1 MNDKLDKQF
10 RDLEPGLRPRDEFR
24 HHLRTELLSQYP
36 RRRGLRH
43 FIPFLI
49 VAVIMVTLL
58 IVGHETK
65 LGNTDFSLKSE
76 GDNDAGKPIYKGENE
91 ALEYLATSGIDKES
105 LEQAYQQEAAGQEH
119 LIAVIGWTV
128 KGNTYFETTYEYF
141 SKDRIHTVSRVVEN
155 PDFQPDREH
164 LAFLTQ
170 HEKTFLTK
178 VTGGEADTLA
188 PKKQFIAGILVEF
201 DRWRLNI
208 PEWGEVI
215 YWKGHF
221 STTPPNH

>member
-1 MNDKLDKQF
+1 MNDKLDKQL

-24 HHLRTELLSQYP
+24 HHLRTALLSQYP
-36 RRRGLRH
+36 RRRGLRY

-65 LGNTDFSLKSE
+65 LGNTDP
-76 GDNDAGKPIYKGENE
+76 GKPIYKGENE
-91 ALEYLATSGIDKES
+91 ALEYLATSGISKES

-119 LIAVIGWTV
+119 LTAVIGWTV
-128 KGNTYFETTYEYF
+128 KGNTYFESTYEYF
-141 SKDRIHTVSRVVEN
+141 GEDRIHSVSRVVET
-155 PDFQPDREH
+155 PDFLPDREH
-164 LAFLTQ
+164 LAFLAQ

-178 VTGGEADTLA
+178 VIGGEADTLA
-188 PKKQFIAGILVEF
+188 PKKQFVAGILVEF
-201 DRWRLNI
+201 DRWRLNS

-221 STTPPNH
+221 SPTPPNH